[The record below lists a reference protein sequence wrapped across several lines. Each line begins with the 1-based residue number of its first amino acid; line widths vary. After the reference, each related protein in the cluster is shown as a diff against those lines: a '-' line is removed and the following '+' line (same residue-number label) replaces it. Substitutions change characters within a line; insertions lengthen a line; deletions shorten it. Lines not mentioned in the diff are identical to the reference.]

1 MAKKILQVIESAY
14 RGTLEE
20 QDDTVVWISH
30 ALKGQ
35 GADLDVLLVG
45 NAVNYSVKSQD
56 ASGLRFG
63 DWQQTQPPRLADDL
77 SRLTGKGVHVYILE
91 EDLVQRGI
99 EGSEMIDGLEKVSR
113 SSLPGLFEAYDHI
126 WRW

>member
-20 QDDTVVWISH
+20 QDDTVVWLTH
-30 ALKGQ
+30 AMKGQ
-35 GADLDVLLVG
+35 GGTLDVLLTG
-45 NAVNYSVKSQD
+45 NAVNYTVKGQD

-63 DWQQTQPPRLADDL
+63 ERAQTQPPRLADDL
-77 SRLTGKGVHVYILE
+77 AGLMGKGVKVFLVE
-91 EDLVQRGI
+91 EDLAARGI
-99 EGSEMIDGLEKVSR
+99 EGKQLIDGLQKVSR
-113 SSLPGLFEAYDHI
+113 VSLPSLFGNYDQI